1 MGAVLFPGA
10 DSSNHTEKTLHSRCN
25 GEQGNCMTLGMA
37 YFLLV
42 GAILCEVAATLSLR
56 LCEGFTRLVP
66 SLVVVAG
73 YSLAFYLLS
82 FALKMIPVGIAYAIW
97 SGIGMVVIAVFGWI
111 VFKQILDVPAII
123 GLVLI
128 LAGVLVI
135 NLFSKTI
142 ST

>member
-1 MGAVLFPGA
+1 
-10 DSSNHTEKTLHSRCN
+10 
-25 GEQGNCMTLGMA
+25 MTLGMA
-37 YFLLV
+37 YLLLV

-56 LCEGFTRLVP
+56 MCEGFTRLVP

-111 VFKQILDVPAII
+111 VFKQMLDIPAII
-123 GLVLI
+123 GLALI
-128 LAGVLVI
+128 LAGVMVI